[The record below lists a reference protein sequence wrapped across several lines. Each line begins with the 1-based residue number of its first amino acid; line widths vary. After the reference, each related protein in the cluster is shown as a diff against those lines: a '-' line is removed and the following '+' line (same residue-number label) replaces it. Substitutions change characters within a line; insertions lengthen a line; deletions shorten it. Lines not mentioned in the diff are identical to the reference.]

1 MTDPRRPLPLQDVY
15 AIVEHRRRQRARR
28 RAIVA
33 PAAAVGAAGVAAL
46 VVVVIQSGGNPP
58 TPAAAPPATLTTSPT
73 TAPAPITTDPP
84 PAAPRTTAPPFDESW
99 LSADYLPGLANSLFE
114 QPDTEQTRLLDE
126 ASTLASTWGVPMY
139 PAAKAVVVKADAVGT
154 RIDPTDRKGADKLI
168 NRFEA
173 AGYTEDYAVE
183 LAKAWDTDPRTAEIV
198 GALVI
203 EAGCCG
209 G

>member
-1 MTDPRRPLPLQDVY
+1 MTDPRRPLPLPDVY

-46 VVVVIQSGGNPP
+46 VVVVIQAGGTPP
-58 TPAAAPPATLTTSPT
+58 APAAAPPAALATSPTAPT
-73 TAPAPITTDPP
+73 TAPTTVPTT
-84 PAAPRTTAPPFDESW
+84 PAAARATAPPFDRSW
-99 LSADYLPGLANSLFE
+99 LDPDLLPGLANSLFDR
-114 QPDTEQTRLLDE
+114 PDAEQTRLLDE
-126 ASTLASTWGVPMY
+126 AGTLASTWGVPMY
-139 PAAKAVVVKADAVGT
+139 PAAKAVVAKADALGT
-154 RIDPTDRKGADKLI
+154 RIDPTDRNGADKLI

-183 LAKAWDTDPRTAEIV
+183 LARAWDTDPRSAEIV

-209 G
+209 